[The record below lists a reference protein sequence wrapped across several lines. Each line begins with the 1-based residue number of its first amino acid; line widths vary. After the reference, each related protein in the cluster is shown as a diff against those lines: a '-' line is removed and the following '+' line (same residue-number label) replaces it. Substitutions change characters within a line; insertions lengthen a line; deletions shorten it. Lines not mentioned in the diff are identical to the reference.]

1 MSLNGFV
8 GSVSLTANPSSG
20 LSATLG
26 KSVLVL
32 TSGGTDSTTLS
43 FSAATAGSYTA
54 TVTGVSGAVTHMT
67 ATITVVFTQPDF
79 SLSCTPPS
87 VSFVAGTSGTSSCT
101 ITPTGGFTGNVTLS
115 ATPSSPDISASMSP
129 STINTSG
136 SSTLTVSGSVA
147 GSYSANVTAA
157 SGSISHSF
165 LVTVTVTPP
174 TGAKEPII
182 TQFNFKH
189 HLSLSKN
196 GFAQTFRVGIF
207 NNNTSTTLYAYVE
220 IDGVDGTGTNPFT
233 ITSSVVTIAPGLT
246 VNNIQLVKAFTSADV
261 GETWTVT
268 VLVHW
273 GTSPTSQPFV
283 SNTRNHDASTTG
295 SFTIYA

>member
-1 MSLNGFV
+1 SFSANSCTLSGSGASASCSVTFTGTAAGAVTVTGTYSADSTHTTSQNSFTLQVTDFSLQPSSPVTINCTVGVPCSTTIAGMSLNGFV

-43 FSAATAGSYTA
+43 FS
-54 TVTGVSGAVTHMT
+54 
-67 ATITVVFTQPDF
+67 
-79 SLSCTPPS
+79 
-87 VSFVAGTSGTSSCT
+87 
-101 ITPTGGFTGNVTLS
+101 
-115 ATPSSPDISASMSP
+115 P

-147 GSYSANVTAA
+147 GSYSVNVTAA

-207 NNNTSTTLYAYVE
+207 NNN
-220 IDGVDGTGTNPFT
+220 
-233 ITSSVVTIAPGLT
+233 
-246 VNNIQLVKAFTSADV
+246 
-261 GETWTVT
+261 
-268 VLVHW
+268 
-273 GTSPTSQPFV
+273 
-283 SNTRNHDASTTG
+283 
-295 SFTIYA
+295 